1 MGKSFA
7 ELVMKFTFPMYFY
20 YFDFEL
26 VEEAHK
32 KVRPVPKLGA
42 MENMQIPMKF
52 KIRNKMTVAGS
63 E

>member
-1 MGKSFA
+1 
-7 ELVMKFTFPMYFY
+7 MKFTFPMYFY